1 MHSTR
6 DMSALMKALGSVV
19 KDHVAKAFSALSDR
33 IKALEDRAPIAGEP
47 GQDGKDGKD
56 GASVT
61 VDDVLPLVSSA
72 VESALA
78 SWPKPQDG
86 KDGANGENGKDGID
100 GKSFTAEDAEPII
113 QRAIERHVD
122 AWALSF
128 ERRASDVL
136 QRAIDRM
143 PAPKDGKDGE
153 NGKDGIG
160 FDDVR
165 VDYDGERGFSIVFEK
180 DGREIRHDV
189 RVPAVIDRGVY
200 KSDAAYE
207 KGDGVTHQGSY
218 WIAQSESPASAP
230 GMSDGWRLAV
240 KKGRDGRHGK
250 DGEKGERGAPGRAA
264 QGI

>member
-1 MHSTR
+1 
-6 DMSALMKALGSVV
+6 MSALMKALGAVV
-19 KDHVAKAFSALSDR
+19 KDHVAKAFSALADR
-33 IKALEDRAPIAGEP
+33 IKALEDRVPLSGEQGP
-47 GQDGKDGKD
+47 AGKDGKD

-61 VDDVLPLVSSA
+61 VDDVLPLLSSA
-72 VESALA
+72 VETTVA

-86 KDGANGENGKDGID
+86 KDGANGANGENGKDGID
-100 GKSFTAEDAEPII
+100 GKSFTAEEADLLI
-113 QRAIERHVD
+113 QRAIDRQVD

-136 QRAIDRM
+136 QRAVERM
-143 PAPKDGKDGE
+143 PAPKDGKDGAD
-153 NGKDGIG
+153 GKDGIG

-165 VDYDGERGFSIVFEK
+165 VDYDGDRGFSIVFEK

-189 RVPAVIDRGVY
+189 RVPVVIDRGVY
-200 KSDAAYE
+200 KSEAEYE

-218 WIAQSESPASAP
+218 WIAQSESPEVAP
-230 GMSDGWRLAV
+230 GLSDDWRLAV

>member
-19 KDHVAKAFSALSDR
+19 RDHVAKACSALADR

-47 GQDGKDGKD
+47 GQDGKDG
-56 GASVT
+56 
-61 VDDVLPLVSSA
+61 
-72 VESALA
+72 
-78 SWPKPQDG
+78 
-86 KDGANGENGKDGID
+86 ANGENGKDGIN
-100 GKSFTAEDAEPII
+100 GKSFNAEDAEPII

-122 AWALSF
+122 AWALNF
-128 ERRASDVL
+128 ERRASDVM
-136 QRAIDRM
+136 QRAIERI
-143 PAPKDGKDGE
+143 PAPKDGKDGA

-200 KSDAAYE
+200 KSDSSYE

-218 WIAQSESPASAP
+218 WIAQSESPAGAP
-230 GMSDGWRLAV
+230 GLSEGWRLAV